1 MKTKRASRSTSSGK
15 TIHSIEE
22 EELVNV
28 HQQNITPISKKPKTG
43 NRAAGKITFH
53 SKKIRNVLVQDNE
66 KTQLTQ
72 ADVIYK
78 NPEEI
83 KALSSEDAIDIAI
96 KHLRESD
103 LKLSSIIELHD
114 NPKFLK
120 CESAFQSL
128 ARSIVY
134 QQLAT
139 KAAATIYSRLVSL
152 CGGEIGFIPDTI
164 SMLSAADMRKVGISE
179 RKASYIHD
187 LASKFMSGLLS
198 DSLIFEMDD
207 DSLISSLTAV
217 RGIGVWSVH
226 MFMIFALHR
235 PDVLPVG
242 DLGVRK
248 GFKMLYGLKDL
259 PTPAQMEAL
268 SNSWRPYRS
277 IGSWYMWRLLGTKV
291 PIISSE

>member
-1 MKTKRASRSTSSGK
+1 MKTKRASLSTSRGK

-22 EELVNV
+22 EESVDVPQPNV
-28 HQQNITPISKKPKTG
+28 VPISKKRKTG
-43 NRAAGKITFH
+43 NVATGKISFH
-53 SKKIRNVLVQDNE
+53 ARKIRNVLVQDNE
-66 KTQLTQ
+66 KIQLTQ
-72 ADVIYK
+72 ADIIFK

-83 KALSSEDAIDIAI
+83 KPLSSEDAIDMAI
-96 KHLRESD
+96 KHLKESD
-103 LKLSSIIELHD
+103 LKLSSVIELHD
-114 NPKFLK
+114 KPKLMK
-120 CESAFQSL
+120 CENAFQSL

-152 CGGEIGFIPDTI
+152 CGGEIAFIPNTI
-164 SMLSAADMRKVGISE
+164 STLSAADMRKVGISE

-187 LASKFMSGLLS
+187 LASKFTSGVLS

-207 DSLISSLTAV
+207 ESLISSLTAV

-226 MFMIFALHR
+226 MFMIFSLHR

-248 GFKMLYGLKDL
+248 GIQRLYGLKDL
-259 PTPAQMEAL
+259 PTPPQMEAL

-277 IGSWYMWRLLGTKV
+277 IGSWYMWRVLGTQGDRKSV
-291 PIISSE
+291 V